1 MLRTRLLPVL
11 ALVSIAAIACTV
23 QKDDDDDLEG
33 CPSSET
39 PDAGSLADGGTDAT
53 SSEDSAT
60 GDASDNPDPASFLP
74 IPAAENTFRVVMEGQ
89 GWDGYDRSC
98 TEVSGDSHHSI
109 GFGDSYMQATDSCA
123 QANGHLA
130 LVKVYRSEG
139 LAAGVYDITPDGNVR
154 SKVGINPSELP
165 SGESDLTGRLW
176 IRSVTVNAEDTVLEA
191 SFYGTAMWAA
201 SVADATPTQQITARV
216 AVKARIRN
224 TDAP

>member
-1 MLRTRLLPVL
+1 MLRTRLLPL
-11 ALVSIAAIACTV
+11 LFLVSSAAIACSV
-23 QKDDDDDLEG
+23 QKDDNLEG

-39 PDAGSLADGGTDAT
+39 PDAASLADAGTDAT
-53 SSEDSAT
+53 SRVDSAT

-74 IPAAENTFRVVMEGQ
+74 IPDAENTFRVVMEGQ
-89 GWDGYDRSC
+89 AWDGYDRSC
-98 TEVSGDSHHSI
+98 TELGSDSHHSI
-109 GFGDSYMQATDSCA
+109 GFGDTYMQATDSCA

-154 SKVGINPSELP
+154 SKVGIQPPGLP

-201 SVADATPTQQITARV
+201 NVDDASPTQQVTARV

-224 TDAP
+224 TDVP